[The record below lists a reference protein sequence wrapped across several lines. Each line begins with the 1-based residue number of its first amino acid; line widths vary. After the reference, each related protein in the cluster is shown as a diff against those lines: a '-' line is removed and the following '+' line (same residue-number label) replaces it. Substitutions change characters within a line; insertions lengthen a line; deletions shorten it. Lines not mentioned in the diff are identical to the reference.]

1 MRQRFGLIVLA
12 LVSALGML
20 SCATDSPM
28 PGVPPSP
35 PGQPAPPPAGPPK
48 PLETVTITI
57 TGQGFSLDS
66 AAAAMFTIDS
76 LRVYQGSRLTF
87 LNQDAI
93 PHDIQSGPP
102 QIHTDCP
109 EVAGAG
115 FLVPGQTKS
124 TDPLNRL
131 VTCTFHDHIHESD
144 PRFSGRALTLVNC
157 CSEVIMSPRGR
168 NRNVP

>member
-1 MRQRFGLIVLA
+1 MRERFGFVTLA
-12 LVSALGML
+12 LVVAVLATV
-20 SCATDSPM
+20 SCADSP
-28 PGVPPSP
+28 PAPAPNPPL
-35 PGQPAPPPAGPPK
+35 QPPPASGPPK

-57 TGQGFSLDS
+57 TNQGFSLDS
-66 AAAAMFTIDS
+66 AAAAVFTIDT

-87 LNQDAI
+87 LNRDTI

-131 VTCTFHDHIHESD
+131 VSCTFHDHIYEND
-144 PRFSGRALTLVNC
+144 PRFSGRALV
-157 CSEVIMSPRGR
+157 EAR
-168 NRNVP
+168 